1 MTLIARAIGLMF
13 AVLVISLNSA
23 ASIAAATPVR
33 QVVGTAQTMTWP
45 DLLLPEMR
53 NRAIYTPPPV
63 DELDREAGSLAGLQ
77 PPSMGVRK
85 DLNGRTIR
93 IPGFVVPI
101 AFDAQHRV
109 TRFFLVP
116 YFGACIHFPP
126 PPPEQMIYV
135 VMPTGFELKSMYDA
149 FILTGQ
155 IKVGGIRNA
164 SLGTSSYT
172 MAAQSIA
179 PYTP

>member
-1 MTLIARAIGLMF
+1 MKRMRSRVAL
-13 AVLVISLNSA
+13 SLLCLSMA
-23 ASIAAATPVR
+23 GVAQAGGPASHGPAKV
-33 QVVGTAQTMTWP
+33 QVMTWP

-85 DLNGRTIR
+85 DLDGRMIS
-93 IPGFVVPI
+93 IPGFVVPLK
-101 AFDAQHRV
+101 FDAQHRV
-109 TRFFLVP
+109 TSFFLVP

-135 VMPTGFELKSMYDA
+135 VMPSGFELKSMYDA
-149 FILTGQ
+149 FTLTGQ
-155 IKVGGIRNA
+155 IKVGGLRNVN
-164 SLGTSSYT
+164 LGTSSYT
-172 MAAQSIA
+172 MTARSIA